1 MDQQGLP
8 PGVKIGHLPVVQGHG
23 ELEMQVSQPASEG
36 GKLIPRHV
44 ILSLPRAAS
53 ELVQSKWQ
61 QQGMPIAAG

>member
-36 GKLIPRHV
+36 GNSFHV
-44 ILSLPRAAS
+44 T
-53 ELVQSKWQ
+53 
-61 QQGMPIAAG
+61 